1 MSRQLPPSAWLVAV
15 GGSLAAVLAGCGRD
29 EVDRVVVTGRVTYQ
43 GQPIEI
49 GGIQFVPIEG
59 TPGVAIL
66 VEIAGGDYVASAKGG
81 LPVGS
86 YRVEIM
92 GFRRPTS
99 ADSRAGAGPVLS
111 EAPREQFIAEKYNE
125 KTRLTTTI
133 EPSTAPLTRDYSL
146 SK

>member
-1 MSRQLPPSAWLVAV
+1 MSRQLLPRAWLVSI
-15 GGSLAAVLAGCGRD
+15 GGTLAAVLAGCGRD
-29 EVDRVVVTGRVTYQ
+29 EVDRVVVSGHVTYQ
-43 GQPIEI
+43 GQPIET

-59 TPGVAIL
+59 TSGVATL
-66 VEIAGGDYVASAKGG
+66 VEIAAGDYVASAKGG

-99 ADSRAGAGPVLS
+99 ADPRAGGGAVLS
-111 EAPREQFIAEKYNE
+111 EAPREQYIPDKYNE
-125 KTRLTTTI
+125 KTQLTTTI
-133 EPSTAPLTRDYSL
+133 EASTAPLTRDYSL